1 MAGRF
6 SRGRTLAYHL
16 VCADLWIGVII
27 TMLKSIGLIK
37 AIHTAIFFVMNGAM
51 AALLYAVIL
60 DKITLLTWV
69 AVALFLLEGIVLIA
83 NGWQCPLTSYVER
96 LGSTH
101 GQITDIFLPKWLAD
115 RIFPIYT
122 SLLVVALLLLV
133 IRLLN

>member
-1 MAGRF
+1 
-6 SRGRTLAYHL
+6 
-16 VCADLWIGVII
+16 
-27 TMLKSIGLIK
+27 MLKSIGLIK
-37 AIHTAIFFVMNGAM
+37 AVHTAIFFVMNGAM

-83 NGWQCPLTSYVER
+83 NGWQCPLTTYVER